1 MSDRKTVLLQ
11 ACYDML
17 KKIDNEPYVM
27 SPFEMT
33 VFYDDADCDGYCLMQ
48 DIATELE
55 IEE

>member
-1 MSDRKTVLLQ
+1 
-11 ACYDML
+11 ML

-27 SPFEMT
+27 SPFETT

-55 IEE
+55 IGE